1 MRLETGIV
9 SQGVEASGRGPD
21 GTLFPSLLSLGRGG
35 EVPRGI
41 LTWTWLWKVAWAFC
55 GRVEARPPGIEEL
68 IFLSLEDPC
77 GCIFMGSRSKELQLL
92 LMVTSSTV
100 ACLSLYPQILGQYW
114 YAGLARSVNL
124 MNI

>member
-1 MRLETGIV
+1 MRPETGMV

-41 LTWTWLWKVAWAFC
+41 LTWTWLWKVIWAFC

-77 GCIFMGSRSKELQLL
+77 GVYLRDPEAKSFNF
-92 LMVTSSTV
+92 
-100 ACLSLYPQILGQYW
+100 Y
-114 YAGLARSVNL
+114 
-124 MNI
+124 